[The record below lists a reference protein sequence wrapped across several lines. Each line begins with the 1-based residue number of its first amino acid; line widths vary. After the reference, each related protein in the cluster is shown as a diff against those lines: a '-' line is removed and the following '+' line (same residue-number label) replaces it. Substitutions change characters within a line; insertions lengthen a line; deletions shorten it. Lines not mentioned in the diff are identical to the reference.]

1 VALLTPMTLAEA
13 RAIGSEYGLDIAS
26 IEALRAGSVNS
37 NFRLRSVRGEDYFLR
52 VYEEQDGQGAARELA
67 MIAALA
73 RLGVPTPPPLER
85 VQNASAGSS
94 AAGSEWSRHAARHV
108 GKPVGVHAWVAGES
122 VCFRL
127 VTPARIR
134 QLGRALARVHACS
147 PALSRLPEGR
157 FEVRD
162 LLRRLEHVERADAG
176 FAADT
181 RLIRD
186 RIAQHARASSDL
198 PRGLIHG
205 DLFRDNVLWRGD
217 ELVALLDFESA
228 SSGCFIYDLM
238 VCAHA
243 WCYGDAYDAGLVSA
257 LFDGYE
263 EVRRLESAEW
273 DALLPQGCLGA
284 LRFATTRITD
294 FALRAAPGQAPAR
307 DYRRFL
313 ARLAALEGGAFEALA
328 RAGKSK
334 APR

>member
-1 VALLTPMTLAEA
+1 MALLTPMTLAEA

-26 IEALRAGSVNS
+26 VEALRAGSVNS
-37 NFRLRSVRGEDYFLR
+37 NFRLRTVRGEDYFLR
-52 VYEEQDGQGAARELA
+52 VYEEQDGQGAGRELE

-73 RLGVPTPPPLER
+73 RLGVPTPPPRER
-85 VQNASAGSS
+85 VQKASAGSP
-94 AAGSEWSRHAARHV
+94 GLGRHAARHA

-122 VCFRL
+122 VCLRQ
-127 VTPARIR
+127 VTTARVR

-147 PALSRLPEGR
+147 PAVSRLPEGR
-157 FEVRD
+157 FEIRD
-162 LLRRLEHVERADAG
+162 LLRRLEHVERVDAR

-186 RIAQHARASSDL
+186 RIAQHASAASDL

-205 DLFRDNVLWRGD
+205 DLFRDNVLWQGD

-228 SSGCFIYDLM
+228 SSGYFIYDLM

-243 WCYGDAYDAGLVSA
+243 WCYGEAYDLSLVGA
-257 LFDGYE
+257 LFQGYE

-284 LRFATTRITD
+284 LRFATTR
-294 FALRAAPGQAPAR
+294 
-307 DYRRFL
+307 
-313 ARLAALEGGAFEALA
+313 
-328 RAGKSK
+328 
-334 APR
+334 